1 MTVRSLVILLFSYSQ
16 SFLKGET
23 QIPSDEAFQVAVVN
37 FSEIFL
43 KSERVTGVVAG
54 GGLSYN
60 DCREIFKHQVEKV
73 EVAAE
78 VWRGIYTI

>member
-1 MTVRSLVILLFSYSQ
+1 M
-16 SFLKGET
+16 
-23 QIPSDEAFQVAVVN
+23 VN

-60 DCREIFKHQVEKV
+60 DCREIFRHQVEKV
-73 EVAAE
+73 GLQQGEQFAME
-78 VWRGIYTI
+78 LT

>member
-1 MTVRSLVILLFSYSQ
+1 M
-16 SFLKGET
+16 
-23 QIPSDEAFQVAVVN
+23 AVVN

-60 DCREIFKHQVEKV
+60 DCREIFRHQVEKV
-73 EVAAE
+73 ERLGE
-78 VWRGIYTI
+78 RFTEEFTQLDISRGSELSQRLMAFPGIPL

>member
-1 MTVRSLVILLFSYSQ
+1 M
-16 SFLKGET
+16 
-23 QIPSDEAFQVAVVN
+23 AVVN

-73 EVAAE
+73 GRLRETFAE
-78 VWRGIYTI
+78 EFTELNISRGSELSQRLMAFPGTPL